1 MGVEED
7 IRNDAQVSGF
17 IHWKDVGIIHRVEEQ
32 GVFGEE
38 QVEGYL

>member
-1 MGVEED
+1 MEED

-17 IHWKDVGIIHRVEEQ
+17 SPGKMLAPFTEWEEQ